1 MLLSSHRLRFYN
13 VLSGSYVA
21 SRAQDV
27 ISCTPDRGE
36 REKKNMNNKRIFK
49 ALAANRVL
57 PPECE
62 HTIFCNYRGSKGKRP
77 IRTPP
82 GPPFPLSPLTPCPH
96 IPHRPPRDRSPSR
109 GRNSS
114 VITGRRG
121 DRACT
126 HTCGARERA
135 RLKAGAAASERPQ
148 GRSDVQAA
156 INIRRRRTSGETF
169 APREIC

>member
-1 MLLSSHRLRFYN
+1 MKEYVMLLSSHRLRFYN

-82 GPPFPLSPLTPCPH
+82 APPFPFPLSLPALT
-96 IPHRPPRDRSPSR
+96 SL
-109 GRNSS
+109 
-114 VITGRRG
+114 TGRRG
-121 DRACT
+121 TDHPRV
-126 HTCGARERA
+126 
-135 RLKAGAAASERPQ
+135 
-148 GRSDVQAA
+148 DV
-156 INIRRRRTSGETF
+156 T
-169 APREIC
+169 PP